1 MEIVAFVFGIFGCL
15 AFLQIPSLKRKV
27 ENIEDQL
34 SKLSGTSYHEG
45 RTALGKIARDNLG
58 KRIVLE
64 LAEGHEDVDIV
75 MYGNTKHGSN
85 TILDADDEWMLVH
98 IDTPKGSKDKL
109 IRLGSVERISLLE

>member
-1 MEIVAFVFGIFGCL
+1 METVAFVFGIFGL
-15 AFLQIPSLKRKV
+15 FAFLQIPSLNRKV
-27 ENIEDQL
+27 KNMEDQL

-45 RTALGKIARDNLG
+45 RATLGKMARDNIG
-58 KRIVLE
+58 KRVVLE

-98 IDTPKGSKDKL
+98 VDTPKGSKDKL
-109 IRLGSVERISLLE
+109 IRLGSVERIGLLE